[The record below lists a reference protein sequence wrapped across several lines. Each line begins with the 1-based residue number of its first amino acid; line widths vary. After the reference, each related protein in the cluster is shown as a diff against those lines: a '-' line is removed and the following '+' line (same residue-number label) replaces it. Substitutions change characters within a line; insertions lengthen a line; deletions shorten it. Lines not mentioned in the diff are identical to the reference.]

1 MVEFDEEEPKM
12 IQSLNS
18 PTPTDLEQMHVVYRE
33 GGAQR
38 ATAPQV
44 VYVDASCQ
52 HPDCAQHLRA
62 IDFRLEAFGRAV
74 HDALVKAWWNDT
86 GFAGRCPTCNR
97 WIHFTIRGK
106 QAIDELTAANL
117 PQLPANWASEAVIL

>member
-1 MVEFDEEEPKM
+1 M

-18 PTPTDLEQMHVVYRE
+18 PTATDLEQMHIVYRE

-38 ATAPQV
+38 AMAPHV
-44 VYVDASCQ
+44 IYVDASCP
-52 HPDCAQHLRA
+52 HPDCAQHLQA
-62 IDFRLEAFGRAV
+62 IDFRLEAFGRAA

-97 WIHFTIRGK
+97 WIHFTIRK
-106 QAIDELTAANL
+106 KRAIEQAEAATL
-117 PQLPANWASEAVIL
+117 PQLPEKWAREAVIL